1 MWNDVART
9 TARLALAAAVWLAFL
24 GASPVLFDSADHRI
38 SVPARLAD
46 GKPAWLVVD
55 TGAAVSVLEEKRL
68 PSLGLKASGSHR
80 VQGAGGAQKASRVQG
95 VAIHLEGVE
104 LLDQT
109 MDTLALEPLSAQT
122 GKPLDGILGY
132 PVFSRRVIAVDY
144 PRRRLSFLDADG
156 YRYRGTGKVV
166 PIELV
171 RNRPYVTAR
180 VVLPGG
186 RALEGRFLI
195 DTGAS
200 SSLNLWAAG
209 RAGDEIVASF
219 DKTLTVQAHG
229 VGGAFD
235 VRLARVERLELG
247 GFALARPVAV
257 LRPVAAGQGVPRTV
271 GSIGGAVLDRFKV
284 IFDYPRRRMIL
295 EPGPGLNDPFEV
307 DMSGLSLIA
316 ALPSF
321 QRVYVARVLAGSPA
335 SQAGVLAGD
344 EIATVNGTPAV
355 EIGLA
360 ALRERFRREGQKV
373 HLEMW
378 RGRERVVVELRT
390 RRMI

>member
-1 MWNDVART
+1 MWNQIPRAS
-9 TARLALAAAVWLAFL
+9 ARLALAAVACLALL

-38 SVPARLAD
+38 SIPARLND

-55 TGAAVSVLEEKRL
+55 TGAAVSVIEERRV
-68 PSLGLKASGSHR
+68 PALGLTATGRHR
-80 VQGAGGAQKASRVQG
+80 VQGSGGAQEASRVQG
-95 VAIHLEGVE
+95 VAIRLEGLE
-104 LLDQT
+104 LRDQT
-109 MDTLALEPLSAQT
+109 MDTLALAPLSAHT
-122 GKPLDGILGY
+122 GKPLDGILGF
-132 PVFSRRVIAVDY
+132 PVFARRVIEVDY
-144 PRRRLSFLDADG
+144 PRHRLSFVDAAG
-156 YRYRGTGKVV
+156 YRYRGSGKVV

-186 RALEGRFLI
+186 RAMEGRFLV

-209 RAGDEIVASF
+209 PAGEEVAAAF
-219 DKTLTVQAHG
+219 GKTLKVQARG

-247 GFALARPVAV
+247 GFILARPVAV
-257 LRPVAAGQGVPRTV
+257 LRPVDAGQGAARTL

-284 IFDYPRRRMIL
+284 IFDYSRRRMIL
-295 EPGPGLNDPFEV
+295 EPGPGLHDPFEV

-316 ALPSF
+316 VLPAF
-321 QRVYVARVLAGSPA
+321 QRVHVQRVLAGSPA
-335 SQAGVLAGD
+335 SEAGVQAGD
-344 EIATVNGTPAV
+344 EIAAVNGTPAV
-355 EIGLA
+355 EIGLP
-360 ALRERFRREGQKV
+360 ALRERFRREDQKV
-373 HLEMW
+373 HLELW

>member
-1 MWNDVART
+1 MWNGVPRAI
-9 TARLALAAAVWLAFL
+9 ARLAIAASAALALP

-38 SVPARLAD
+38 SVPARLND

-55 TGAAVSVLEEKRL
+55 TGAAVSVLEKKRL
-68 PSLGLKASGSHR
+68 PSLGLEAAGRHR
-80 VQGAGGAQKASRVQG
+80 LQGAGGPQEASRVQG
-95 VAIHLEGVE
+95 VAVHLEGLE

-122 GKPLDGILGY
+122 GRPLDGILGY
-132 PVFSRRVIAVDY
+132 PVFARRVIVVDY
-144 PRRRLSFLDADG
+144 PRRRLSFLDAGG
-156 YRYRGTGKVV
+156 YRYSGPGKVV

-171 RNRPYVTAR
+171 RNRPYATAR

-186 RALEGRFLI
+186 RAMEGRFLI

-200 SSLNLWAAG
+200 SSLSLWAAG
-209 RAGDEIVASF
+209 AAGKEIVASF
-219 DKTLTVQAHG
+219 GKTLTVQARG

-235 VRLARVERLELG
+235 VRLGRVERLELG
-247 GFALARPVAV
+247 GFTLARPVAV
-257 LRPVAAGQGVPRTV
+257 LRPVEAGQGAARTL

-295 EPGPGLNDPFEV
+295 EPGPGLNEPFEV
-307 DMSGLSLIA
+307 DMSGLTLIA
-316 ALPSF
+316 ALPAF
-321 QRVYVARVLAGSPA
+321 QRVHVERVLAGSPA
-335 SQAGVLAGD
+335 SEAGVQAGD
-344 EIATVNGTPAV
+344 EIAAVNGTPAV
-355 EIGLA
+355 DIGLP
-360 ALRERFRREGQKV
+360 ALRERFRRQDQKV
-373 HLEMW
+373 HLELW